1 MRSEMPMAL
10 LTAAEKNELL
20 ALARSAALREDL
32 RSIAHE
38 RVADIDDYI
47 AFATTVAR
55 LSNHARRPFRPIRGS
70 NFKL

>member
-1 MRSEMPMAL
+1 MPMAR

-20 ALARSAALREDL
+20 ALARSAALRRDL
-32 RSIAHE
+32 RSIAYE
-38 RVADIDDYI
+38 RDIDVDDYI

-55 LSNHARRPFRPIRGS
+55 MSNHASRPFRPIRGS

>member
-1 MRSEMPMAL
+1 MPMAR

-32 RSIAHE
+32 RTIAHKRIVDVDE
-38 RVADIDDYI
+38 YI

-55 LSNHARRPFRPIRGS
+55 LSGHARRPFRPIRGN